1 MNDNVTLITVDTEGL
16 MGIAAAAKAL
26 KGLDNV
32 LASIS
37 EGVKDAFSVKGY
49 QDYLQAV
56 RRFGKELANELL
68 VLQLSF
74 GKMKV
79 AIAQAVAPIMEVF
92 VPYLNQAIAGVI
104 HFAGTVR
111 QFFGAL
117 IAGVTGND
125 ALAESADN
133 AAEAEKGLE
142 SAATSAGKAAKR
154 SLMGF
159 DEINR
164 LNGASGGGSS
174 GSSTGMDLGY
184 AVDPISP
191 EVQAVVDKI
200 LALLAPLMAIDL
212 TPLQTAL
219 QSLWLSVSNLA
230 SVVGAAL
237 EWLWY
242 EILTPFT
249 AWMLEVLAPIL
260 TNAWAASLDLVSAA
274 LEPLMAGVQ
283 ALWESLEPVVAYIG
297 ESVVTAIQA
306 WQRAIESLTVV
317 FQQKGPQITG
327 ILRNLGQMVTAVWG
341 VVGPVLTTMR
351 NHASAVFT
359 EIGTVVN
366 VVTAMVIDALYG
378 LSQFLSGVFTGNWKK
393 AWEGIKGYL
402 KSIINGIIGLLNTMI
417 NRLVSALNSVIRAA
431 NRLSFTVPSWVPNIG
446 GSRFGFNISTVSA
459 SSIPYL
465 AQGAVLPANKPFLA
479 MVGDQR
485 HGTNVEAPLATIQ
498 EAVAVVMED
507 MAASNLAGQEAI
519 VGVLR
524 QILEA
529 VLGIHIADSTIAQAV
544 DRYRSKMTVVNGGFV

>member
-1 MNDNVTLITVDTEGL
+1 MAESITEISFNSSSSVAIKAVTTV
-16 MGIAAAAKAL
+16 L

-32 LASIS
+32 LSSIS
-37 EGVKDAFSVKGY
+37 EGVKDAFYVKGY

-56 RRFGKELANELL
+56 RRFGKNLADELL

-79 AIAQAVAPIMEVF
+79 AIAQAVAPVMEVF

-104 HFAGTVR
+104 QFASTVR

-117 IAGVTGND
+117 IAGVTGNN
-125 ALAESADN
+125 ALAESAQN
-133 AAEAEKGLE
+133 AAAAEKSLG
-142 SAATSAGKAAKR
+142 SAASSAGKAARR

-159 DEINR
+159 DEVNR
-164 LNGASGGGSS
+164 LNAASGGGSS
-174 GSSTGMDLGY
+174 GGSTGVNVGY
-184 AVDPISP
+184 AADAIAP

-212 TPLQTAL
+212 TPLQMAL
-219 QSLWLSVSNLA
+219 QGLWLSVSNLA

-249 AWMLEVLAPIL
+249 AWMLEVLAPVL

-283 ALWESLEPVVAYIG
+283 ALWEGLEPVVAYIG

-306 WQRAIESLTVV
+306 WQGAIESLTVV
-317 FQQKGPQITG
+317 FQKKGPQITG
-327 ILRNLGQMVTAVWG
+327 ILRNLGQVVTAVWG
-341 VVGPVLTTMR
+341 VVGPVFTTLR

-359 EIGTVVN
+359 DIGTVVN

-378 LSQFLSGVFTGNWKK
+378 LSQFLSGVFTGNWKS
-393 AWEGIKGYL
+393 AWEGIKTYL
-402 KSIINGIIGLLNTMI
+402 KGVINGIIGLLNTMI
-417 NRLVSALNSVIRAA
+417 NRLVSALNAVIRAA

-544 DRYRSKMTVVNGGFV
+544 DRYRAKMAVVSGGFV